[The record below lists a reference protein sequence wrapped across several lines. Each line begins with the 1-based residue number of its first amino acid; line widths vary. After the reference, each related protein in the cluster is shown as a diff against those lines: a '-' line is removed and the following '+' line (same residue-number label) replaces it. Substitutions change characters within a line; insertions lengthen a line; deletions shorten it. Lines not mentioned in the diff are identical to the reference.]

1 MTYFLT
7 RAKLDR
13 NAPDHALRELLDP
26 PDPNA
31 ALNAHHKLM
40 WTLFPGRDAKRDF
53 LWRNDQGG
61 KFLILSAR
69 EPKSSGLFRLETK
82 PYAPDLAEGDRL
94 GFLLRVNA
102 TRDLSPQTTK
112 DKAGGSKEKRS
123 SSRRVDVVIHA
134 MHQQG
139 INAQSVDDNK
149 RANRRMEFAE
159 KMAAEWLA
167 AQGVR
172 RGFEIEGKI
181 MLDDYS
187 VRQLKRARNK
197 TATFGVLDVRGILR
211 VSEPAQLLETLYT
224 GIGRARAFGCG
235 LMLVRRA

>member
-1 MTYFLT
+1 MNYFMT
-7 RAKLDR
+7 RAELDR

-40 WTLFPGRDAKRDF
+40 WTLFPDSEAKRDF

-82 PYAPDLAEGDRL
+82 PYAPRLAEGDRL
-94 GFLLRVNA
+94 AFLLRVNA
-102 TRDLSPQTTK
+102 TRDLSRQTTK
-112 DKAGGSKEKRS
+112 DKANDSKEKRS
-123 SSRRVDVVIHA
+123 SGRRVDVVIHA
-134 MHQQG
+134 MHQHG
-139 INAQSVDDNK
+139 INAQSGDDNK

-167 AQGVR
+167 AQGER
-172 RGFEIEGKI
+172 RGFEIEGEI

-187 VRQLKRARNK
+187 VLQLKRGGNK
-197 TATFGVLDVRGILR
+197 KATFGVLDVRGILR
-211 VSEPAQLLETLYT
+211 VSNPTQLLETLYT